1 MQFINSKNR
10 HSKEGFNTMNIVVLA
25 GGTSTERDISIVSG
39 TMVCRALRNKGHKA
53 VVVDVFLGYKG
64 DNCTIDSIYKE
75 QQDLD
80 ANAENLKAQTKSVAV
95 EFESRKKKSQSFFGE
110 NVLALCESSD
120 IVFMGL
126 HGANGED
133 GKIQAAFDLLGIKYT
148 GTGYLSSAISM
159 NKQLTKII
167 VSQYKVP
174 MPKGVEVV
182 KSEGLQECTVGFPC
196 VVKPCCG
203 GSSVGVSIANNAE
216 EYKKALEDGFAL
228 EESLVVEQFID
239 GREFSIGVIEGEAL
253 PIIEIA
259 PLEGFYDYTNKYK
272 PGATKDTCPAQLNA
286 DITIKM
292 QRYAEMA
299 CEAVGLETYG
309 RVDFLIGKDE
319 EIYCLEINTLPG
331 MTPTSLLPQEA
342 AVNGYSFD
350 ALCEW
355 LVEVSMKK
363 YN

>member
-1 MQFINSKNR
+1 
-10 HSKEGFNTMNIVVLA
+10 MNIVVLA
-25 GGTSTERDISIVSG
+25 GGTSTERDISIVTG
-39 TMVCRALRNKGHKA
+39 TKVCEALRNKGHKA
-53 VVVDVFLGYKG
+53 VVVDVFLGVTGKK
-64 DNCTIDSIYKE
+64 CTIDSIYQE
-75 QQDLD
+75 QQDLE
-80 ANAENLKAQTKSVAV
+80 ANAEQLKAKTKDVAA
-95 EFESRKKKSQSFFGE
+95 EFEMRQKNSKSFFGE
-110 NVLALCESSD
+110 NVLELCKASD

-126 HGANGED
+126 HGSNGED
-133 GKIQAAFDLLGIKYT
+133 GKIQATFDLLGIKYT

-167 VSQYKVP
+167 VSNNQVP
-174 MPKGVEVV
+174 MPKGVQVV
-182 KSEGLQECTVGFPC
+182 RSEGIGECSVGFPC

-203 GSSVGVSIANNAE
+203 GSSVGVSIAHSQE
-216 EYKKALEDGFAL
+216 EYKKALEEGFAL
-228 EESLVVEQFID
+228 EESLVVEQFVD
-239 GREFSIGVIEGEAL
+239 GREFSIGVIEGKAL

-272 PGATKDTCPAQLNA
+272 PGATKDTCPAEIPA
-286 DITIKM
+286 DITAKM

-309 RVDFLIGKDE
+309 RVDFLLGKDNG
-319 EIYCLEINTLPG
+319 IYCLEINTLPG

-350 ALCEW
+350 DLCDW
-355 LVEVSMKK
+355 LIEVSMKK